1 MQKEGLEVTE
11 EELEAEF
18 AKLAEQN
25 AMDVAKV
32 KELLPVNALKGDLA
46 TQKAVDFIKEN
57 AKPAKKRATRKKKTD
72 EAAEEAT
79 DAE

>member
-1 MQKEGLEVTE
+1 MK
-11 EELEAEF
+11 EAEF

-25 AMDVAKV
+25 NLTVEKV
-32 KELLPVNALKGDLA
+32 KELLPANSLKGDLA

-57 AKPAKKRATRKKKTD
+57 AKPAKKRATRKKKTE

>member
-1 MQKEGLEVTE
+1 E

-57 AKPAKKRATRKKKTD
+57 AKPAKKRATRKKK
-72 EAAEEAT
+72 EEAEETA